1 MSRCERCSYW
11 WQEDYEN
18 NPSCHYEGPESWAPC
33 AQDEG
38 IATDYDGNEIQT
50 AEEAVNIMNA
60 YLEASG
66 NPYI

>member
-1 MSRCERCSYW
+1 ML
-11 WQEDYEN
+11 D
-18 NPSCHYEGPESWAPC
+18 
-33 AQDEG
+33 DEA
-38 IATDYDGNEIQT
+38 IVTDYDGNEIQT